1 MSDQADL
8 FSRVV
13 DRALDV
19 LFAKY
24 PARTGL
30 GVVLGG
36 TLAFLARLF
45 EPGLRTFAVLD
56 IGNAP
61 LWGWFAV
68 GILILHTP
76 TIRALFKQQ
85 PIGNDA
91 IDQALDLI
99 DRGNFTQSE
108 KRQQYRTL
116 IAKATESIALSSAT
130 QREVSNVER
139 SLEGSDKG

>member
-8 FSRVV
+8 VTRIV

-36 TLAFLARLF
+36 TFAFLARLF
-45 EPGLRTFAVLD
+45 EPGLRSVAVLD
-56 IGNAP
+56 VANAP
-61 LWGWFAV
+61 LWGWLAV
-68 GILILHTP
+68 GILVLHAP
-76 TIRALFKQQ
+76 TIRALFKQR

-108 KRQQYRTL
+108 KRQQYRNL
-116 IAKATESIALSSAT
+116 IAQASTNIALSSAT
-130 QREVSNVER
+130 QREVSSVEQ
-139 SLEGSDKG
+139 SLEGSDKN